1 MGVKGS
7 WRRKTLISEEEHTL
21 RWAYLRGEIRMSE
34 AEFEKRKAEI
44 RKRTGKP

>member
-1 MGVKGS
+1 MGKGS
-7 WRRKTLISEEEHTL
+7 RRRKTLISEEEHEL

-34 AEFEKRKAEI
+34 EEFNEWIAEI